1 MSRSSLPA
9 LPSSTVCD
17 QARLARDARFD
28 GRFFTAVLTTG
39 IYCRPVCPAP
49 APRRE
54 HVRYYATSTEA
65 FAAGFRPCLRCR
77 PESAPESPAW
87 IGTEA
92 TVRRALRLL
101 HSGASQHQN
110 MEAIAERL
118 GVSARHLRRLF
129 TQHLGV
135 TPQDYVQHRNL
146 LFAKKLLNETQMS
159 VLDVA
164 LASGFN
170 SRRRFNAAFQEKL
183 QLNPSALRDAS
194 KRNLASGCTLSL
206 HYRPPYAW
214 DTLLNFYRQ
223 RAIAGIEV
231 VTDFSYARSFQL
243 ESTQGWFRV
252 SHSPE
257 RHALRAE
264 IFCDDL
270 AQLQPVVALIRQQFD
285 LDANPDLVN
294 EALAAHPAL
303 SRVTAE
309 IPGMRVPG
317 IAGEFEALIRAIAGQ
332 QVSVAAARTLL
343 RRLCER
349 CACALPAN
357 DDTDAP
363 LLLFP
368 TPQAIMDTPLDGMG
382 FTKKRAGWMREIA
395 QRYAGGFSAHANDL
409 DTCVGLLQELP
420 GIGAWSAHYIAMRAF
435 GEPDAF
441 PTADLGL
448 LNALRN
454 PERPSARELQ
464 EMAEQWRPWRAYAT
478 LYLWHTLS

>member
-1 MSRSSLPA
+1 MTNQAAIP
-9 LPSSTVCD
+9 LPSTAICD

-49 APRRE
+49 QPRRE
-54 HVRYYATSTEA
+54 HVRYYATAMEA

-87 IGTEA
+87 LGTET

-101 HSGASQHQN
+101 HDGAAQYQDF
-110 MEAIAERL
+110 EALADRL
-118 GVSARHLRRLF
+118 GVSGRHLRRLF
-129 TQHLGV
+129 KQHLGV
-135 TPQDYVQHRNL
+135 SPQEYVQHRNL
-146 LFAKKLLNETQMS
+146 LFAKKLLSETALP

-164 LASGFN
+164 FASGFN

-183 QLNPSALRDAS
+183 QLNPGALRQGRA
-194 KRNLASGCTLSL
+194 RQTATGCALLL

-214 DTLLNFYRQ
+214 DTLLAFYRQ
-223 RAIAGIEV
+223 RAIVGVEV
-231 VTDFSYARSFQL
+231 VSETTYARSFQF
-243 ESTQGWFRV
+243 EGAQGWFRLA
-252 SHSPE
+252 HLPE
-257 RHALRAE
+257 QHALRAE
-264 IFCDDL
+264 IHCDDL
-270 AQLQPVVALIRQQFD
+270 SQLQRVVALIRRQFD
-285 LDANPDLVN
+285 LDANPDLIQA
-294 EALAAHPAL
+294 ALATHPVL
-303 SRVTAE
+303 RKVVKQL
-309 IPGMRVPG
+309 PGLRVPG

-343 RRLCER
+343 QRLCER
-349 CACALPAN
+349 CACAVA
-357 DDTDAP
+357 DGSDATAP
-363 LLLFP
+363 RLLFP
-368 TPQAIMDTPLDGMG
+368 SPEALLRTPLDGLG
-382 FTKKRAGWMREIA
+382 FTTKRAGWMHLIA
-395 QRYAGGFSAHANDL
+395 QRYAQGFTARLSNL
-409 DTCVGLLQELP
+409 DESVARLQELP

-464 EMAEQWRPWRAYAT
+464 QLAQAWRPWRAYAT
-478 LYLWHTLS
+478 LYLWHTLV